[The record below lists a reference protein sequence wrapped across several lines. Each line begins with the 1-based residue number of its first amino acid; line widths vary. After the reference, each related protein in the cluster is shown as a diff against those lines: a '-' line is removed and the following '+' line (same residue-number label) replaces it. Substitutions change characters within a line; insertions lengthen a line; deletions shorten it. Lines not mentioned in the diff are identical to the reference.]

1 MADYDGF
8 AWSTGARHWMPRMM
22 SGNPRLQ
29 EVLPQ
34 GGRLVSNTFP
44 MVGDL
49 WRLQEELT

>member
-8 AWSTGARHWMPRMM
+8 AWGADVHHRRPRMM

-34 GGRLVSNTFP
+34 GGRLVRQHSPWWATC
-44 MVGDL
+44 GAC
-49 WRLQEELT
+49 RKS